1 MPDGHSE
8 VEPPLPIPNRIV
20 KRPSADDSAGPGVKV
35 GHRQAMYTEAPYPE
49 RCGAF
54 LRLGASRTTD
64 IASGVSAIFL
74 FSIRISRRGHTIY
87 PRTSV
92 HHDYRMPRLVLGWDG
107 G

>member
-54 LRLGASRTTD
+54 LYLDVGNSPVQLHRAS
-64 IASGVSAIFL
+64 ILLIIIPMSNL
-74 FSIRISRRGHTIY
+74 C
-87 PRTSV
+87 P
-92 HHDYRMPRLVLGWDG
+92 
-107 G
+107 